1 MQEYFWGASAR
12 KTYVYILKSCLE
24 KGQRFEENL
33 WRGIG
38 LLRMNSVEIFWM
50 INKTIIEFSFRTMW
64 RIILISVIIFSSIC
78 ITVYVM
84 VSLIK

>member
-50 INKTIIEFSFRTMW
+50 NNKTIIDQLSYDVKNYADLGHN
-64 RIILISVIIFSSIC
+64 ILLDLYNC
-78 ITVYVM
+78 
-84 VSLIK
+84 LRHGQPH